1 MSPGAIAVTA
11 ILVSGAE
18 VGSLITAGAWLIY
31 TKRIMLAATPK
42 PPGPPAGET
51 NRKRKAG
58 ADTPEVPAAEPA
70 KTGPIP
76 FERAS

>member
-18 VGSLITAGAWLIY
+18 VGGLVAAGAWLIY

-42 PPGPPAGET
+42 PQAQQQAAAPPGSGT
-51 NRKRKAG
+51 
-58 ADTPEVPAAEPA
+58 
-70 KTGPIP
+70 
-76 FERAS
+76 

>member
-18 VGSLITAGAWLIY
+18 VGGLVAAGTWLIY

-42 PPGPPAGET
+42 PPGPPQPGREAKAEAPQAAAPPAGEL
-51 NRKRKAG
+51 KAVG
-58 ADTPEVPAAEPA
+58 L
-70 KTGPIP
+70 
-76 FERAS
+76 